1 MAPET
6 NQLATTAPKPNLLSA
21 VSKWPRNRQLSL
33 VAVVLLCLVFFA
45 VIIVQTRS
53 ADYSLLYANLSST
66 DASAVLER
74 LKEQKIPYRLE
85 DGGKAIHIPVD
96 KVYEM
101 RLELAGIGLPQGGGV
116 GFEIF
121 DKQSFGMTDFAQKVN
136 YRRALQGEL
145 ARTIASLAPVES
157 ARVHL
162 ALPEKRVFKEQQQ
175 PATASVILKLTP
187 GRELNEG
194 QVQGVV
200 NLVVGSV
207 EGLESKHVSVID
219 SSGRLLSK
227 TPLDS
232 DAGPLA
238 ASKLDYQLTVEK
250 RLERRAQALL
260 DRALGAGNSLVQ
272 VTAELDF
279 SQRERLEETYDP
291 NATAVRSEQISEEKG
306 GREMVGGVPGAASNT
321 GGARGD
327 AGIIASSRTD
337 ETTNY
342 EVSKVVSKLVA
353 PVGDVKNISVSVLVA
368 DRLVAAADGQEATR
382 EPRPEEELKAIETMV
397 RSALGI
403 NESRGDQLTVVS
415 RPFENDLFADDFV
428 ESSPVSRLYEYMPLI
443 KLLLAAAGAALL
455 YLLLLRPLLK
465 TLKGEGKMTEHYKT
479 VQELES
485 ELIGQ
490 DQQVKIGPGSLDESV
505 LALRQEIMQ
514 SRTGPAQVIKT
525 WLKEEAKG

>member
-1 MAPET
+1 MATEP
-6 NQLATTAPKPNLLSA
+6 NQLAAAPKTALLSS
-21 VSKWPRNRQLSL
+21 VSQWPRGRKLSL
-33 VAVVLLCLVFFA
+33 LAVVLLCLVFFA
-45 VIIVQTRS
+45 VIILQARS
-53 ADYSLLYANLSST
+53 ADYSLLYANLSAS

-85 DGGKAIHIPVD
+85 DGGKAIHVPVD
-96 KVYEM
+96 KVYEL
-101 RLELAGIGLPQGGGV
+101 RLELAGAGLPQGGGV

-175 PATASVILKLTP
+175 PATASVILKLVP

-207 EGLESKHVSVID
+207 EGLESGHVSVID
-219 SSGRLLSK
+219 STGRVLSK
-227 TPLDS
+227 TPMDA

-272 VTAELDF
+272 VTANLDF
-279 SQRERLEETYDP
+279 AQRERLEETYDP
-291 NATAVRSEQISEEKG
+291 NGTAVRSEQLSEEKG

-321 GGARGD
+321 GGAK
-327 AGIIASSRTD
+327 ANSGIIASSRTD

-368 DRLVAAADGQEATR
+368 DRLAPAADGSGPTTT
-382 EPRPEEELKAIETMV
+382 PRSADELKAIETMV
-397 RSALGI
+397 RSALGL
-403 NESRGDQLTVVS
+403 NESRGDQLSVVS
-415 RPFENDLFADDFV
+415 RPFETDLFLEDAPEV
-428 ESSPVSRLYEYMPLI
+428 SPVSRIYEYLPLI
-443 KLLLAAAGAALL
+443 KLLLVGVGALL
-455 YLLLLRPLLK
+455 LYWLLVRPLVK
-465 TLKGEGKMTEHYKT
+465 TMKGEGKMTEHYKT

-490 DQQVKIGPGSLDESV
+490 EQVKIGPGSLDESV

-525 WLKEEAKG
+525 WLKES

>member
-1 MAPET
+1 MATET
-6 NQLATTAPKPNLLSA
+6 KQLAATPKPTLLST
-21 VSKWPRNRQLSL
+21 VNQWPRNRKLSL
-33 VAVVLLCLVFFA
+33 TAVVLLCLVFFA

-66 DASAVLER
+66 DASAVIER

-85 DGGKAIHIPVD
+85 DGGKAIHVPVD
-96 KVYEM
+96 KVYEL
-101 RLELAGIGLPQGGGV
+101 RLELAGAGLPQGGGV

-175 PATASVILKLTP
+175 PTTASVILKLVP
-187 GRELNEG
+187 GRELSEG

-207 EGLESKHVSVID
+207 EGLESSHVSVID
-219 SSGRLLSK
+219 SSGRVLSK
-227 TPLDS
+227 TPMDAA
-232 DAGPLA
+232 AGPLA

-250 RLERRAQALL
+250 RLEQRAQSLL

-291 NATAVRSEQISEEKG
+291 NGTAVRSEQLSEEKG
-306 GREMVGGVPGAASNT
+306 GREMAGGVPGAASNT
-321 GGARGD
+321 GGAKGNS
-327 AGIIASSRTD
+327 GIIASSRTD

-368 DRLVAAADGQEATR
+368 DRLVPAADGQKPTYEAR
-382 EPRPEEELKAIETMV
+382 SSEELQSIETMV

-403 NESRGDQLTVVS
+403 NERRGDQLTVVS
-415 RPFENDLFADDFV
+415 RPFENDLFIEDFP
-428 ESSPVSRLYEYMPLI
+428 EASPASRLYEYMPLI
-443 KLLLAAAGAALL
+443 KLLLVATGAVLL
-455 YLLLLRPLLK
+455 YVLLLRPLVK
-465 TLKGEGKMTEHYKT
+465 TMKGEGKMTEHYKT

-485 ELIGQ
+485 ELIDQ
-490 DQQVKIGPGSLDESV
+490 DPQVKIGPGSLDESV

-514 SRTGPAQVIKT
+514 SKTGPAQVIKT

>member
-1 MAPET
+1 MATEP
-6 NQLATTAPKPNLLSA
+6 NQLAAAPKPTMLST
-21 VSKWPRNRQLSL
+21 VNQWPRSRKLSL
-33 VAVVLLCLVFFA
+33 LAVVLLCLVFFA
-45 VIIVQTRS
+45 VIIVQARS
-53 ADYSLLYANLSST
+53 ADYSLLYANLSGS

-85 DGGKAIHIPVD
+85 DGGKAIHVPVD
-96 KVYEM
+96 KVYEL
-101 RLELAGIGLPQGGGV
+101 RLEMAGAGLPQGGGV

-175 PATASVILKLTP
+175 PATASVILKLVP

-207 EGLESKHVSVID
+207 EGLESGRVSVID
-219 SSGRLLSK
+219 SSGRVLSK
-227 TPLDS
+227 APMDA

-250 RLERRAQALL
+250 RLESRAQSLL

-272 VTAELDF
+272 VTANLDF

-291 NATAVRSEQISEEKG
+291 NGTAVRSEQLSEEKG

-321 GGARGD
+321 GGAKGNN
-327 AGIIASSRTD
+327 GVIASSRTD

-368 DRLVAAADGQEATR
+368 DRPAPEAEGSNPTYT
-382 EPRPEEELKAIETMV
+382 PRSAEELKAIETMV

-403 NESRGDQLTVVS
+403 NESRGDQLSVVS
-415 RPFENDLFADDFV
+415 RPFENDLFFDDAPQV
-428 ESSPVSRLYEYMPLI
+428 SPVSRIYEYMPLI
-443 KLLLAAAGAALL
+443 KLLLIALGAGLL
-455 YLLLLRPLLK
+455 YLLLVRPLVK
-465 TLKGEGKMTEHYKT
+465 TMKGEGKMTEHYKT

-490 DQQVKIGPGSLDESV
+490 DQVKIGPGSLDESV

-525 WLKEEAKG
+525 WLKES

>member
-1 MAPET
+1 MATEP
-6 NQLATTAPKPNLLSA
+6 NQLAAAPKPTLLST
-21 VSKWPRNRQLSL
+21 VNQWPRNRKLSL
-33 VAVVLLCLVFFA
+33 MAVVLLCLVFFA
-45 VIIVQTRS
+45 VIIVQARS
-53 ADYSLLYANLSST
+53 ADYSLLYANLTGS

-101 RLELAGIGLPQGGGV
+101 RLELAGAGLPQGGGV

-175 PATASVILKLTP
+175 PATASVILKLVP

-207 EGLESKHVSVID
+207 EGLESGHVSVID
-219 SSGRLLSK
+219 SSGRVLSK
-227 TPLDS
+227 APMDS

-250 RLERRAQALL
+250 RLERRAQSLL

-272 VTAELDF
+272 VTANLDF

-291 NATAVRSEQISEEKG
+291 NGTAVRSEQLSEEKG
-306 GREMVGGVPGAASNT
+306 GREMVGGVPGAASNV
-321 GGARGD
+321 GGAKGNS
-327 AGIIASSRTD
+327 GIIASSRTD

-368 DRLVAAADGQEATR
+368 DRLAPAADGSNPTY
-382 EPRPEEELKAIETMV
+382 EPRGAEEIKAIETMV

-403 NESRGDQLTVVS
+403 NESRGDQLSVVS
-415 RPFENDLFADDFV
+415 RPFENDLFLEDAPEV
-428 ESSPVSRLYEYMPLI
+428 SPVGRIYEYLPLI
-443 KLLLAAAGAALL
+443 KLLLVALGGVLL
-455 YLLLLRPLLK
+455 YLLLVRPLIK

-479 VQELES
+479 VQQLES

-490 DQQVKIGPGSLDESV
+490 EQVKIGPGSLDESV

-525 WLKEEAKG
+525 WLKES